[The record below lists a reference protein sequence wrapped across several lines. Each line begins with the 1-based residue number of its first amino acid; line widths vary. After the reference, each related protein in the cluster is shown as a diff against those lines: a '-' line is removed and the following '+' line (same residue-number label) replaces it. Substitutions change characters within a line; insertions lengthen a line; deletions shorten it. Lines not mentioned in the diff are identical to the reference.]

1 MLRRVLREAAIFV
14 VFVVFSV
21 VLTWPFA
28 RNLRTAVPD
37 MGDPILNTFIID
49 WDQYALT
56 HKPLHLFD
64 APLYVPSL
72 YPLAYSEN
80 LVAPALITL
89 PFHLFG
95 AGPMLVYNIAFLLGF
110 ALAGYGASV
119 LARVCGRSLFASMVA
134 GVLFAFCQ
142 FKFDHLSHIQII
154 WSGWIPL
161 MLAAFFA
168 YWRRPT
174 TWGAVWLGAAF
185 VANGL
190 TNIHWLLFGSFA
202 LAVTIVFFALV
213 EWRGWKTLAR
223 VVAALAIGSA
233 ILLPFLLPYRAVSHA
248 YNAKRSP
255 DEVLFYSATWE
266 DWLYA
271 TPRNVMWGNI
281 GADVE
286 SHAER
291 KLFPGAMPIFLAL
304 AALFLYKNPRQPQPG
319 VSGRRRGEGLLRVLD
334 VLIVIF
340 AIATYIGAIAN
351 NFEIRL
357 FHRRFISID
366 NAALPAFYL
375 LLAILARLSIRFPR
389 AFGHKNLRDWF
400 KESRFDSE
408 QWAALLWIVIG
419 VLGSLGLH
427 GVLHEFLY
435 RHVEAFRGLRVPAR
449 WACDTYVGLVVWSSL
464 GVDLLLRLR
473 RGLKWSA
480 TAIAIAVAS
489 LLDVSTRVQWQQMI
503 IDQPPVVQWLKT
515 APLHGLVMEL
525 PTSGWYCQWFYLFGS
540 TEHHQPIMNGTS
552 GFEPPLHQR
561 LREMTE
567 RGEFNDVFLTELEQ
581 HHCELIVVHAD
592 WLGDQRKATMRWLN
606 EEVASGRLAFV
617 QRFDHWI
624 EGDYVFALTHVSPDW
639 QRFRDPQ
646 PLDAA
651 GFTQDQ
657 EAQRFLRDEPTYNAS
672 TFWSLD
678 QPRSDSTHHG
688 PLRVAGWALSPNG
701 IASVRVRINGGERV
715 YDATFLD
722 RPDVLGRWPWYP
734 LVKQPGFEVTIPK
747 RPKGMAR
754 NINLQIEIVDGAGN
768 VSRWID
774 IPVEWD

>member
-1 MLRRVLREAAIFV
+1 MSHRVLREIAIFL
-14 VFVVFSV
+14 VFFVFSV
-21 VLTWPFA
+21 ALTWPFA

-80 LVAPALITL
+80 LVAVALIAL
-89 PFHLFG
+89 PFHFFG

-119 LARVCGRSLFASMVA
+119 LARVCGRSLFASMIA

-142 FKFDHLSHIQII
+142 FKFDHLSHIQIV
-154 WSGWIPL
+154 WSGWLPL
-161 MLAAFFA
+161 MLAALFA

-202 LAVTIVFFALV
+202 LAMTIAFFTLV
-213 EWRGWKTLAR
+213 EWPGWKTLAGA
-223 VVAALAIGSA
+223 VAALAIGSA

-271 TPRNVMWGNI
+271 TPRNLMWGNI

-304 AALFLYKNPRQPQPG
+304 AALLLVPVEDRRPRLSNVG
-319 VSGRRRGEGLLRVLD
+319 ADRRGRLSSAALD

-340 AIATYIGAIAN
+340 AVATYIGAIAKD
-351 NFEIRL
+351 FEIRV
-357 FHRRFISID
+357 FHHKFISID
-366 NAALPAFYL
+366 NAALPVFYL
-375 LLAILARLSIRFPR
+375 LIAIIVRFRIARPKVF
-389 AFGHKNLRDWF
+389 ANWH
-400 KESRFDSE
+400 SRFNNE
-408 QWAALLWIVIG
+408 EWAALLWIAIG

-449 WACDTYVGLVVWSSL
+449 WACDAYVGLVVWSSL
-464 GVDLLLRLR
+464 GVDLLLSAR
-473 RGLKWSA
+473 RGVKWSLA
-480 TAIAIAVAS
+480 AIAIAVAS
-489 LLDVSTRVQWQQMI
+489 LLDVSPRVRWQQMI
-503 IDQPPVVQWLKT
+503 VEQPPVDRWLKS

-525 PTSGWYCQWFYLFGS
+525 PASGWFCDFLYLFGS

-552 GFEPPLHQR
+552 GFEPPLHQQ
-561 LREMTE
+561 LRDMSE
-567 RGEFNDVFLTELEQ
+567 RGEMNDVFLAKLEQ
-581 HHCELIVVHAD
+581 HHCELIIVHAD
-592 WLGDQRKATMRWLN
+592 WLGDQRSATMRWLN

-617 QRFDHWI
+617 RRFDHWI
-624 EGDYVFALTHVSPDW
+624 EGDYVFAVTHVSPDW
-639 QRFRDPQ
+639 QRFRGPQ
-646 PLDAA
+646 IADAA
-651 GFTQDQ
+651 GFTPDQ
-657 EAQRFLRDEPTYNAS
+657 EAQRFLGGQATYNAS

-678 QPRSDSTHHG
+678 EPRSDSMHHG
-688 PLRVAGWALSPNG
+688 PLRIAGWALSPNG
-701 IASVRVRINGGERV
+701 VARVRVRINGGERV
-715 YDATFLD
+715 YDARFID
-722 RPDVLGRWPWYP
+722 RPDVLARWPWYP
-734 LVKQPGFEVTIPK
+734 KMKQPGFEVTLAK

-754 NINLQIEIVDGAGN
+754 EINLQLEVVDGAGN

-774 IPVEWD
+774 IPVDWD